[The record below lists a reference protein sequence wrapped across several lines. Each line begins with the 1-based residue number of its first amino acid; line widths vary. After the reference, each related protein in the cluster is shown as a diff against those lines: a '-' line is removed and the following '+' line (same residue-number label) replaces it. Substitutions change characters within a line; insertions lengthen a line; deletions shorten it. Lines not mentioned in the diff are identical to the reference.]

1 MSRTLYW
8 IAQASWMVF
17 MTLYL
22 IHKDRPE
29 SIPVCLA
36 CMIVVSVIGDIANNA
51 FINWLNRQ

>member
-1 MSRTLYW
+1 
-8 IAQASWMVF
+8 MVF

>member
-1 MSRTLYW
+1 
-8 IAQASWMVF
+8 

-36 CMIVVSVIGDIANNA
+36 CMIAVSLIADIASVA
-51 FINWLNRQ
+51 LVNWLNRH